1 MREVCADGD
10 VTTLQPLVFLSV
22 DDEPACYQSK
32 FEGPQLAI
40 IYLHA
45 WKLGVESRH
54 QVAGNLA
61 TTRTESPDGIAPTP
75 NQRSLALFLAKAPP
89 AGLTGKPFD
98 AGLPRIAF
106 R

>member
-1 MREVCADGD
+1 MAM
-10 VTTLQPLVFLSV
+10 LQHCSLWSSFQGTMSPHAISRSSR
-22 DDEPACYQSK
+22 A
-32 FEGPQLAI
+32 PQLAI

-75 NQRSLALFLAKAPP
+75 NQRSLALFFSEAPP